1 MMINKFKLSTCLALV
16 FGAVSFAPMVHAQA
30 YKADV
35 KKPDF
40 DALPSP
46 DIKTNKDKSFKPK
59 DWLEMEVQ
67 FEVDA
72 KPMPKDKFV
81 DRVTIQWYAAVKK
94 RDGAGYWLLNKNV
107 EHVNVKIGEKLFSSV
122 YISPNTYERLTG
134 SDKVSKGDIKAVGG
148 AILING
154 VRVGLFSTESIR
166 TGGTPWWEAA
176 SDALARTD
184 KFPMLNKNET
194 PFKIL
199 WYDRYAELAEEKR

>member
-1 MMINKFKLSTCLALV
+1 MTINKFKLSTCLALV
-16 FGAVSFAPMVHAQA
+16 FGAVALAPLAHAQA

-35 KKPDF
+35 KKPAF

-46 DIKTNKDKSFKPK
+46 DIKTNKDKGFKPK
-59 DWLEMEVQ
+59 DWLEMEVE
-67 FEVDA
+67 FELDA
-72 KPMPKDKFV
+72 KPATKDGFA
-81 DRVTIQWYAAVKK
+81 DRVTVQWYAAVKK
-94 RDGAGYWLLNKNV
+94 REGGGYWLLNKNV

-134 SDKVSKGDIKAVGG
+134 SEKVSKGDIKAVGG

-154 VRVGLFSTESIR
+154 VRVGLFSTEAIR
-166 TGGTPWWEAA
+166 NGGTPWWEAA

-199 WYDRYAELAEEKR
+199 WYDRYAELAEEIR